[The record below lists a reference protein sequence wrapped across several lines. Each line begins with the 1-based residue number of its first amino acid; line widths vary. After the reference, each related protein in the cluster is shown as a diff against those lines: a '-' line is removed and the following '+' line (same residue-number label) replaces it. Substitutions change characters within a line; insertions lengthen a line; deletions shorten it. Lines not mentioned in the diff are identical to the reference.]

1 MSKILAIIPARGG
14 SKGIKRKNV
23 MPFKGHPL
31 ISWTVRQAILEL
43 GVENVIVS
51 TEDTEIARVA
61 KEAGHIYSYIRPERL
76 ATDKSST
83 EPVMEHVYEWYK
95 KEIGKVPTYIML
107 LQPTSPIRNHGRVIG
122 AVTLMDKRKFDSA
135 LSVFEEHAFYWWDF
149 GAPISTYDPQKR
161 PRRQDIE
168 DKDRIYRENGSIYIT
183 KTECFEKRKC
193 RISGSI
199 GLILMDQH
207 ESVEID
213 TLTDWKINE
222 NFVELLK

>member
-23 MPFKGHPL
+23 MPFKGSPL

-51 TEDTEIARVA
+51 TEDTEIARIA
-61 KEAGHIYSYIRPERL
+61 KDAGHIYSYIRPERL

-95 KEIGKVPTYIML
+95 KEIGKTPTYIML
-107 LQPTSPIRNHGRVIG
+107 LQPTSPIRNHGRVID
-122 AVTLMDKRKFDSA
+122 AVTLMDKKKFDSA
-135 LSVFEEHAFYWWDF
+135 LSVFEEHAFHWRDF
-149 GAPISTYDPQKR
+149 DAPKPTYDPQKR

-183 KTECFEKRKC
+183 KTECFEKGKC

-222 NFVELLK
+222 NFVDLLK